1 MVEKYAPK
9 DLFAVVM
16 DAKQEK
22 FSLTVSVLLLIQKQE
37 KTLVKSGQMTYIKTR
52 MNLVQHLKHTV

>member
-22 FSLTVSVLLLIQKQE
+22 FATVSVLLLIQKQE